1 MTIHKVCASR
11 LNAVESPRF
20 SIHMP
25 WSLNTHAME
34 CLSVVGLIFVDPTMD
49 LLTLE
54 LSLPRCSTHST
65 APTGVKIR
73 TVAFENH
80 SFVSQISLVK
90 LQKQTLIFFL
100 HLHLHLLYQ
109 KLLPLDSVVAPLL
122 LQVTLRT
129 SPGSAAAST
138 DIPVKTTVVTV
149 VTVTTRSLLSSSQT
163 PKSNDADLVSLAA
176 TGDIATARAKAAG
189 ARHVV

>member
-1 MTIHKVCASR
+1 
-11 LNAVESPRF
+11 
-20 SIHMP
+20 MP

-65 APTGVKIR
+65 GSTGVKIR

-80 SFVSQISLVK
+80 SFVSQISLAK
-90 LQKQTLIFFL
+90 LYQQTLIFLLHL

-122 LQVTLRT
+122 LQVTLT
-129 SPGSAAAST
+129 SSPGSAAAST
-138 DIPVKTTVVTV
+138 DVPVKTTVVTV

>member
-1 MTIHKVCASR
+1 M
-11 LNAVESPRF
+11 
-20 SIHMP
+20 
-25 WSLNTHAME
+25 
-34 CLSVVGLIFVDPTMD
+34 
-49 LLTLE
+49 
-54 LSLPRCSTHST
+54 
-65 APTGVKIR
+65 
-73 TVAFENH
+73 
-80 SFVSQISLVK
+80 
-90 LQKQTLIFFL
+90 
-100 HLHLHLLYQ
+100 
-109 KLLPLDSVVAPLL
+109 APLL

-138 DIPVKTTVVTV
+138 DVPVKTTVVTV